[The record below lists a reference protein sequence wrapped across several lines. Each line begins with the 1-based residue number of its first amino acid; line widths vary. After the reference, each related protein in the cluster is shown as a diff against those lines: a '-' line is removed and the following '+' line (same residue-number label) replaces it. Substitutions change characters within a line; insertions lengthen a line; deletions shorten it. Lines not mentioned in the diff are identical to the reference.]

1 MTTDNQPEEIIE
13 GELDTPTI
21 DGDFGAFLT
30 GDNTAP
36 NEAVEEMASQV
47 PASALEK
54 NLSKV
59 DKKAELAAKK
69 PEDAKFKFRNLL
81 NEKQHKDLVANA
93 PQIAAKFVGD
103 VNEIIS
109 FGGTTV
115 EKSKAI
121 SRQFLEA
128 QKKIEIP
135 EADIIINDFLRE
147 LDGFEKKYRNAN
159 MEKLQKKFLG
169 LFKGTKYNMKT
180 MVRDMK
186 PVEDKIDLAEIK
198 FEEMDQTLEDNIAR
212 GQLLHAETIKQM
224 NQVVMVLAAL
234 EEIIENIRKDYR
246 EVDALLTNAAAKG
259 LDQVE
264 YQGKVIT
271 VSELQEK
278 HANLSLALSQ
288 SETSWYDW
296 RQMFF
301 LGWANAPA
309 TRNLVVTTVAL
320 RRRLKTFKDMG
331 LEAGRRA
338 LITAKNAAEARSG
351 AEMGNAAQAAVN
363 GLIQKTYGDLA
374 DTTKLIAEASQ
385 APLLTEETVTSIVE
399 SVKNQARSIVEAD
412 RNGRALRARNVQALE
427 RGEVQIE
434 DEVLTM
440 QTQLAENARRDP
452 GISGNQLD
460 SKGSQR
466 AIDAG
471 DDLLSTLNG

>member
-1 MTTDNQPEEIIE
+1 MTSDNQPEEILE
-13 GELDTPTI
+13 GEIETPTV
-21 DGDFGAFLT
+21 DGDFGAFLS
-30 GDNTAP
+30 GDTEP
-36 NEAVEEMASQV
+36 DEAISEAEARV
-47 PASALEK
+47 PATSLEQT
-54 NLSKV
+54 LAKV
-59 DKKAELAAKK
+59 DKKAEIEAKK

-81 NEKQHKDLVANA
+81 DEKQRKDLVAGA
-93 PQIAAKFVGD
+93 PKLAVKFTND

-147 LDGFEKKYRNAN
+147 LDGFEKKYRNVN

-198 FEEMDQTLEDNIAR
+198 FEEMDQTLEDNISR

-234 EEIIENIRKDYR
+234 EEIIENIRRDYK
-246 EVDALLTNAAAKG
+246 EVDGILTDASTKG
-259 LDQVE
+259 LNQVE
-264 YQGKVIT
+264 YQGKLISVN
-271 VSELQEK
+271 ELQEK
-278 HANLSLALSQ
+278 HANLSLALSE
-288 SETSWYDW
+288 SEKSWYDW

-363 GLIQKTYGDLA
+363 GLIQRTYGDLA

-385 APLLTEETVTSIVE
+385 APIITEETVTAIVE

-452 GISGNQLD
+452 GISGNQLE

-466 AIDAG
+466 AIDGG
-471 DDLLSTLNG
+471 DDLLSTLGG